1 MFESLFKKVLSK
13 NLYFASLKRCVTKES
28 ISNKNRYNYGFESI
42 NKIILVRKITK
53 DYHECYQD
61 IFTKTI
67 YKFDFDYCEIG
78 EILINKTV
86 PVQSLGPYI
95 KYNDVIDALAKLN
108 SEDYEQA
115 TMKQDIKIH
124 SKNKKY

>member
-1 MFESLFKKVLSK
+1 MFESLFKKILSK
-13 NLYFASLKRCVTKES
+13 NLYFASLKRCVTRKS

-42 NKIILVRKITK
+42 NQIILVRKIIN

-95 KYNDVIDALAKLN
+95 KYNDVIAALAKLN
-108 SEDYEQA
+108 SGDCEQD
-115 TMKQDIKIH
+115 TMQEDIKVH
-124 SKNKKY
+124 SKK